1 MMTAS
6 RSYFILALALC
17 LSSGVAL
24 AADDRMAGSKPK
36 IEEPAPEVKKEIP
49 VKKEAKAVKKEPEVL
64 GPAKPEK
71 KESEKKPDEK
81 TPAPEE
87 TKVEEKQETKA
98 ETKVEAKEEVKAEPA
113 KEPAKEDP
121 KEEAKAEEPK
131 PEATATP
138 VKAPV
143 INTPR
148 PRTGQT
154 MDRATMESLG
164 PLTNPLK
171 GGLGNDMW
179 AGSARSV
186 VQEFVPQLPTGNTF
200 YPAQLLARRVLISNG
215 DVTMMRNDKSPAE
228 GQDLFT
234 QRLEKLLEIGAYDDA
249 VKLYTL
255 IEGEPGHDRLARA
268 GVMALMHG
276 GVPAQACL
284 EARAAHKDTAPQ
296 SENDIFWSQINAICM
311 FVQAQSVRAVK
322 DAGFTKDDLAT
333 FDKAAATDIP
343 GSKLLTMLVNRPD
356 YRYSIGSPDDITE
369 LSNLERAVFKG
380 MGRLDY
386 SRLKIKKMYAIP
398 ATTLMTMAGDPN
410 MPANLRLAVNI
421 EAASRGLIDTDGLAA
436 LYMTLSENAPA
447 TTLTGRYAA
456 ITKATATKAEKAA
469 IIAALLETRG
479 EGRNSELPSHLL
491 PFSQMIAEST
501 PDGLSPAALQMGL
514 NAILQAGIVPSERW
528 VTAWLTSE
536 SGDSKKTRNEVLL
549 YLANLVPENLPT
561 NSVGFADDQ
570 VKPVFTPPESLESLR
585 IWAVFDGLGRTE
597 ALKNL
602 VDPAFYEKH
611 VDLTLTTDYVMPSD
625 SLLEKLRDA
634 AQNGRLGETALLASV
649 ALNSGYPD
657 KIHPGVVKEV
667 LKSLET
673 VGLKEEA
680 RHMALGVVMGL
691 KQ

>member
-6 RSYFILALALC
+6 RSYFLLALALC
-17 LSSGVAL
+17 LSGGVAH
-24 AADDRMAGSKPK
+24 ATDDRMAGTKPQMV
-36 IEEPAPEVKKEIP
+36 EEPIEAVKEAP
-49 VKKEAKAVKKEPEVL
+49 VKKEPKAVKKTPEVL
-64 GPAKPEK
+64 GPTKTEK
-71 KESEKKPDEK
+71 KESEKKSEEK
-81 TPAPEE
+81 VPAPED
-87 TKVEEKQETKA
+87 KKAEEKPETKA
-98 ETKVEAKEEVKAEPA
+98 ETKVA
-113 KEPAKEDP
+113 P
-121 KEEAKAEEPK
+121 KEEAKADPVKEAPKEEEK
-131 PEATATP
+131 KLEAPATP

-154 MDRATMESLG
+154 MDRAAMESLG

-171 GGLGNDMW
+171 GSLGNDMW

-186 VQEFVPQLPTGNTF
+186 VQEFIPQLPAGNTF

-268 GVMALMHG
+268 GVMALLHG
-276 GVPAQACL
+276 GFPAQACL

-322 DAGFTKDDLAT
+322 DAGFTKDDLAA
-333 FDKAAATDIP
+333 FDQAAATDVP

-380 MGRLDY
+380 MGRFDY
-386 SRLKIKKMYAIP
+386 SRLKIKKMHAVPAI
-398 ATTLMTMAGDPN
+398 TLMTMAGDPN

-421 EAASRGLIDTDGLAA
+421 EAAARGLIDTDGLAA

-447 TTLTGRYAA
+447 TSLTGRYAA
-456 ITKATATKAEKAA
+456 ISKATATKAEKAA

-479 EGRNSELPSHLL
+479 DGRNNELPSHLL
-491 PFSQMIAEST
+491 PFSQMIAESS

-528 VTAWLTSE
+528 VKAWLAAE
-536 SGDSKKTRNEVLL
+536 SGDSKKTRNQVLL

-570 VKPVFTPPESLESLR
+570 VKTAFTPPEGLESLR
-585 IWAVFDGLGRTE
+585 IWAVFDGLGRSE

-602 VDPAFYEKH
+602 ADPVFYEKH

-657 KIHPGVVKEV
+657 KIHPGVIKEV

>member
-1 MMTAS
+1 MIPAARTYLLLAS
-6 RSYFILALALC
+6 TFFVGALS
-17 LSSGVAL
+17 LSGGVAL
-24 AADDRMAGSKPK
+24 AANDRMAGSKPK
-36 IEEPAPEVKKEIP
+36 IEEPAEAVIEAPAKKETKAA
-49 VKKEAKAVKKEPEVL
+49 KKTPEVL
-64 GPAKPEK
+64 GPQKPE
-71 KESEKKPDEK
+71 
-81 TPAPEE
+81 
-87 TKVEEKQETKA
+87 TKS
-98 ETKVEAKEEVKAEPA
+98 EAKT
-113 KEPAKEDP
+113 
-121 KEEAKAEEPK
+121 EEPK
-131 PEATATP
+131 TESAPAP

-154 MDRATMESLG
+154 MDRSAMESLG

-186 VQEFVPQLPTGNTF
+186 VQEFVPQLPVGHTF

-234 QRLEKLLEIGAYDDA
+234 QRLEKLLEFGAYDDA

-268 GVMALMHG
+268 GVMALLHG
-276 GVPAQACL
+276 GFPAQACL
-284 EARAAHKDTAPQ
+284 ETSAAKQVTKSH
-296 SENDIFWSQINAICM
+296 SENDHFWAQINAICL

-322 DAGFTKDDLAT
+322 DAGFSKEELAAH
-333 FDKAAATDIP
+333 DKAAANDVP
-343 GSKLLTMLVNRPD
+343 GSKLLTMLVNRTD
-356 YRYSIGSPDDITE
+356 YRYSIGNPDDMSE

-386 SRLKIKKMYAIP
+386 SRLKIKKMHAVP

-421 EAASRGLIDTDGLAA
+421 EAAARGLIDTDGLAA

-447 TTLTGRYAA
+447 TSLTGRYAA
-456 ITKATATKAEKAA
+456 ISKATATRAEKAA
-469 IIAALLETRG
+469 IIAALLETRVDS
-479 EGRNSELPSHLL
+479 RNSGLPTHLL
-491 PFSQMIAEST
+491 PFTPMIAQSSPE
-501 PDGLSPAALQMGL
+501 GLSAAALETGL
-514 NAILQAGIVPSERW
+514 YAILQAGIVPSERW
-528 VTAWLTSE
+528 VTAWLSAE
-536 SGDSKKTRNEVLL
+536 SGDSKKTRDQVIL

-561 NSVGFADDQ
+561 NSVGFADEQ
-570 VKPVFTPPESLESLR
+570 VKPLFTPPESAESLR

-597 ALKNL
+597 QLKNL
-602 VDPAFYEKH
+602 GDSGFYEKH
-611 VDLTLTTDYVMPSD
+611 IDLTHITDYVMPSD

-649 ALNSGYPD
+649 ALNNGYPD

-680 RHMALGVVMGL
+680 RHMALGVVVGL